1 MGPLL
6 GRMAGRS
13 EQCRSRGR
21 LLWGLLRGGGCC
33 GPCCVWGGNVIRV
46 AASGVWVVPTAV
58 GCGVGVLELGVVGV
72 GCVAMPGVGVA
83 PVGAHGVEVAVVGG
97 RSGSLPVVRG
107 CIRPMK

>member
-21 LLWGLLRGGGCC
+21 LLWGLLKAVAAVVRVVFGVGMC
-33 GPCCVWGGNVIRV
+33 IRV

-83 PVGAHGVEVAVVGG
+83 PVGPHGVEVAVVGG
-97 RSGSLPVVRG
+97 RSGSLPLWCEAVSA
-107 CIRPMK
+107 P